1 MPNTKLNSI
10 YVSIV
15 EDIDR
20 FRDIFKFII
29 DGAEDMKCISAY
41 ADCESALINLP
52 EDNPDIIL
60 MDIDLGSGKMSGIE
74 AVKILKEKLPKTEI
88 LMLTVHKD
96 FNDYIFQ
103 SLSAGASGYLT
114 KDISPEE
121 LLAGI
126 RQTYY
131 GGASMSPEIAKKVV
145 QAFQKPKNEINTLTE
160 QEKRILTLAAAD
172 KVDKEI
178 AGILS
183 ISHET
188 VRFHFKNIYDKL
200 HVHSKHGAVSK
211 AIKDNLL

>member
-1 MPNTKLNSI
+1 MLNVKSNSI

-20 FRDIFKFII
+20 FRDIFQFII
-29 DGAEDMKCISAY
+29 NGAEDMKCISAFN
-41 ADCESALINLP
+41 DCESAIANLL

-60 MDIDLGSGKMSGIE
+60 MDIDLGAGKMNGID
-74 AVKILKEKLPKTEI
+74 AIKVLKEKLPKTEI

-114 KDISPEE
+114 KDISPDE
-121 LLAGI
+121 LLTGI

-145 QAFQKPKNEINTLTE
+145 QAFQKPKNEMSTLTE
-160 QEKRILTLAAAD
+160 QEKRILTLASED

-200 HVHSKHGAVSK
+200 HVHSKHGAISK
-211 AIKDNLL
+211 ALKDNLL

>member
-1 MPNTKLNSI
+1 MLKEKPNSI

-20 FRDIFKFII
+20 FRDIFQFII
-29 DGAEDMKCISAY
+29 NGAEDMNCISAY
-41 ADCESALINLP
+41 NDCESAITSLP

-60 MDIDLGSGKMSGIE
+60 MDIDLGAGKMSGID
-74 AVKILKEKLPKTEI
+74 AIKFLKDVLPKTEI

-121 LLAGI
+121 LRGGI

-145 QAFQKPKNEINTLTE
+145 QAFQRPRNEMSTLTE
-160 QEKRILTLAAAD
+160 QEKRILTLASED

-178 AGILS
+178 AVILS